1 MSDEEENIEILEPTP
16 EELEEFKTRVSEWT
30 KLDDQIRKLIIAAKE
45 RRTHQKALSDGI
57 QQFMTKY
64 GYDNLNTNYGR
75 IIHSVRKVK
84 KPIKICE
91 IRELITRENTLRG
104 DELIKFIFE
113 TTERPVVE
121 KQVIRRVIPKVS
133 MSLEF

>member
-1 MSDEEENIEILEPTP
+1 MSDVDEEDIEILEPTP

-45 RRTHQKALSDGI
+45 RRTHQKALADGI
-57 QQFMTKY
+57 QQFMGKY

-84 KPIKICE
+84 QPIKMSE

-104 DELIKFIFE
+104 TELIDFIFNK
-113 TTERPVVE
+113 ERPVIE

-133 MSLEF
+133 MSLDI

>member
-1 MSDEEENIEILEPTP
+1 MEDEDIEILEPTP
-16 EELEEFKTRVSEWT
+16 EELEEFKARVAEWT
-30 KLDDQIRKLIIAAKE
+30 KLDDQVRKLIIAVKE

-57 QQFMTKY
+57 QVFMSKY

-84 KPIKICE
+84 QPLKISEIK
-91 IRELITRENTLRG
+91 ELITKESTLSG
-104 DELIKFIFE
+104 EELIKAIFE
-113 TTERPVVE
+113 TERPTHE

-133 MSLEF
+133 MSLDF

>member
-1 MSDEEENIEILEPTP
+1 MEDEDIEILEPTP
-16 EELEEFKTRVSEWT
+16 EELEEFKARVAEWT
-30 KLDDQIRKLIIAAKE
+30 KLDDQVRKLIIAVKE

-57 QQFMTKY
+57 QIFMSKY

-84 KPIKICE
+84 QPLKISEIK
-91 IRELITRENTLRG
+91 ELITKESTLSG
-104 DELIKFIFE
+104 EELIKAIFE
-113 TTERPVVE
+113 TERPTHE

-133 MSLEF
+133 MSLDF

>member
-1 MSDEEENIEILEPTP
+1 MSDEDIEIVQPTP
-16 EELEEFKTRVSEWT
+16 EELEDFKARVSEWT
-30 KLDDQIRKLIIAAKE
+30 KLDDQVRKLIIAVKE

-75 IIHSVRKVK
+75 IVHSVRKVK
-84 KPIKICE
+84 QPIKISE
-91 IRELITRENTLRG
+91 IRSLITQENTLRG

-113 TTERPVVE
+113 TERPIIE
-121 KQVIRRVIPKVS
+121 KQSIRRVIPKVS
-133 MSLEF
+133 MLLDI